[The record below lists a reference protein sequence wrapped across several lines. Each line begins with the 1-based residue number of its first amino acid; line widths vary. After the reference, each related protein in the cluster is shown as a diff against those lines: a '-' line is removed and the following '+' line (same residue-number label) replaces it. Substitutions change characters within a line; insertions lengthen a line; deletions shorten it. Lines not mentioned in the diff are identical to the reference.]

1 MDEQPDRTHPVLDL
15 AFLVGQR
22 RAFGLITGK
31 CMAASAQSLRQL
43 RETRAYREL
52 NLTWDQFCREHVG
65 ITRPVVDKIIRQL
78 EEFGPAFFELS
89 AILHITPDQYRQ
101 IAGSVDAEGVLY
113 EGEKIPIIADNIAML
128 TRAVD
133 ALLSRA
139 ALLSGAALPEP
150 QPAA

>member
-1 MDEQPDRTHPVLDL
+1 MDEQPDRTDPVLDL

-22 RAFGLITGK
+22 RAFSLITGK

-52 NLTWDQFCREHVG
+52 NLTWDQFCRGHVG

-89 AILHITPDQYRQ
+89 GILHITPDQYRQ

-113 EGEKIPIIADNIAML
+113 EGEKIPIIADNIAKLM
-128 TRAVD
+128 RAVD
-133 ALLSRA
+133 ALLSQ
-139 ALLSGAALPEP
+139 AALPEP
-150 QPAA
+150 EPAA